1 MQLITKRGRERS
13 CCFTPPSHSCISL
26 GMHPHCSADAW
37 QNKLSGVASRKSR
50 VIVIGSGSSSHCREM
65 LCLGYKRLPVFPS
78 DRLGLTLLPSFRHI
92 MLGLINKARAHILVW
107 ANQERAECCKEGGV
121 SSRGW
126 QRQTPSSW
134 SVWTGTQR
142 HTGLAAGVP
151 DGSLESP
158 YLQCWLLFMPCCSLP
173 SLNPHQCPGTPKPA
187 QQDGWRHWLRL
198 FSF

>member
-1 MQLITKRGRERS
+1 MGHWVIVTAGR
-13 CCFTPPSHSCISL
+13 
-26 GMHPHCSADAW
+26 CSALATKD
-37 QNKLSGVASRKSR
+37 S
-50 VIVIGSGSSSHCREM
+50 
-65 LCLGYKRLPVFPS
+65 RLPS
-78 DRLGLTLLPSFRHI
+78 DGALTAFCLGLTLLPSFRHI
-92 MLGLINKARAHILVW
+92 LLGLINKARAHILVW

-134 SVWTGTQR
+134 AVWTGTQH
-142 HTGLAAGVP
+142 HTGLATSVP

-158 YLQCWLLFMPCCSLP
+158 YLECWLLFMSYCSLP
-173 SLNPHQCPGTPKPA
+173 SLNPYRCPGTPKPA